1 MTLAPIPIRGL
12 LGHPGTSRT
21 GAVRGTL
28 EGLATE
34 LARVPEDAPIHGELL
49 LEGIVEGILVTGR
62 IEGTWRLRCARC
74 LTEFDGRFDV
84 EVHEMFVLD
93 PDPEGDEYR
102 LDPEVGIEAN
112 QMTRDAIG
120 VELPF
125 SPLCRPGC
133 LGLCEICG
141 GNRNL
146 GECPGHEQT
155 DPRFAVLS
163 DLFPQLSDPDA

>member
-1 MTLAPIPIRGL
+1 MTLAPIPVRGL
-12 LGHPGTSRT
+12 LGHPGASRT
-21 GAVRGTL
+21 DTVRGTL
-28 EGLATE
+28 DGLATE
-34 LARVPEDAPIHGELL
+34 LALVPEDAPILGQLL
-49 LEGIVEGILVTGR
+49 LESVVEGILVTGR

-84 EVHEMFVLD
+84 ELHEMFGID
-93 PDPEGDEYR
+93 PDPDGDEYD
-102 LDPEVGIEAN
+102 LDPEVGIEPD
-112 QMTRDAIG
+112 QMARDAIG

-141 GNRNL
+141 GNRNV

-155 DPRFAVLS
+155 DPRFAILS
-163 DLFPQLSDPDA
+163 ELFPQLSDPDA